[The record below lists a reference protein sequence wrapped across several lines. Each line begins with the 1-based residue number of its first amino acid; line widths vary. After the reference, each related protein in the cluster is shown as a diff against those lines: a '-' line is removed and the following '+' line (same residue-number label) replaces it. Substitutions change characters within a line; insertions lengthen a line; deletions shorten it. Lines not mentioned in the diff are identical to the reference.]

1 MLGAIHAKNAVT
13 ALGRILS
20 DGSKTHVVRKAALLS
35 LSRSPLPLARQLLSE
50 FSSNASP
57 DDKLGAEC
65 QNKLQAAYWASKEGS
80 GL

>member
-1 MLGAIHAKNAVT
+1 MQGAIPAKNAVV

-50 FSSNASP
+50 FDRNASG
-57 DDKLGAEC
+57 DKLVAEC
-65 QNKLQAAYWASKEGS
+65 QNELQAAYWSSREGS